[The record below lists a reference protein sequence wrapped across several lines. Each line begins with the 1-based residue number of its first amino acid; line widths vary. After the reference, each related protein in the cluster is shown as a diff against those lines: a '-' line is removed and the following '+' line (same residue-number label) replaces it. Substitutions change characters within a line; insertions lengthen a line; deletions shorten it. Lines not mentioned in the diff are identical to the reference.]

1 MRILYIILLFGTL
14 LLSQDRSVIFNTG
27 SPDSTLGYNIDSNH
41 SVANRISVA
50 NDYVLEAMVFYMS
63 APDMESANV
72 KISIRED
79 NNGVPGDVISDIAVW
94 EHQIDILHQA
104 YYNLIVT
111 TDLCIYLDGG
121 NFYWWTI
128 EAADELTN
136 AVWIYS
142 NGVFYNRAR
151 SEDAGET
158 WIAGSG
164 YAGAGGVWAEQIYEA
179 DLIDGDI
186 NSDFTVNV
194 VDVVNLVGYILGNF
208 SLTDDQMLIADINR
222 DGSIDVVDIVALVN
236 LIIVPHQQSPDFTLN
251 DINPSSEYYGLD
263 IGPSFFSGQVSC
275 YYFGKQG

>member
-1 MRILYIILLFGTL
+1 MRISYIIILLGSL

-27 SPDSTLGYNIDSNH
+27 SPDGTDGYTIDANNSI
-41 SVANRISVA
+41 ANRISVA

-63 APDMESANV
+63 APNIESANIRV
-72 KISIRED
+72 SLRED
-79 NNGVPGDVISDIAVW
+79 DNGAPGNFITDSAW

-121 NFYWWTI
+121 NFYWWSI
-128 EAADELTN
+128 EAADESTN
-136 AVWIYS
+136 AKWIYS
-142 NGVFYNRAR
+142 DGAFYNTAT

-158 WIAGSG
+158 WISELG

-179 DLIDGDI
+179 NTIEGDI
-186 NSDFTVNV
+186 NFDFTTNV
-194 VDVVNLVGYILGNF
+194 VDVVNLVGYILGQL
-208 SLTDDQMLIADINR
+208 SLAEDQIIIADLNH

-236 LIIVPHQQSPDFTLN
+236 LIIISPEQNPDFTLE
-251 DINPSSEYYGLD
+251 DINPVSEYYSLD
-263 IGPSFFSGQVSC
+263 IGPSFFSNEVSC